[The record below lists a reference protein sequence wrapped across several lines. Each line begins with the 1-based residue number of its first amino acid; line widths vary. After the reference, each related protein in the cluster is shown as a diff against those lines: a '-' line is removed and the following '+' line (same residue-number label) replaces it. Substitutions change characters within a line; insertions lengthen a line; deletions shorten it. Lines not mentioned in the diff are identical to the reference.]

1 MKPINAEIT
10 MDHDIGISA
19 SYYKPTEREV
29 LEDYLKAQG
38 LLTINADKMILQKQ
52 VTELKEKSKDNE
64 YMIRGKLQERDE
76 EMKSMKQQLDT
87 MQSQIQVLISSIS
100 NTKDQ
105 NQFNNM
111 AKTLYDSGILSV
123 PESKSQN
130 SL

>member
-64 YMIRGKLQERDE
+64 YIIKGKLHEKDVQIEALTKKQEE
-76 EMKSMKQQLDT
+76 T
-87 MQSQIQVLISSIS
+87 
-100 NTKDQ
+100 
-105 NQFNNM
+105 
-111 AKTLYDSGILSV
+111 
-123 PESKSQN
+123 ESKFQQILAKIDTGKLS
-130 SL
+130 